1 MKIYVVI
8 FLFVTLF
15 ACKASENISSIS
27 DRVSNAS
34 NKVVSIIKSEKT
46 KTSLRNQNL
55 KKSKINSKPNNHL
68 IKFVE
73 WECGTFF
80 LLKPVLNV
88 GYFPNY
94 KSGDI
99 SVGALTLESN
109 EEMFPAFHEVNGI
122 NNSFMWGGRKLNNY
136 KIVIKPD
143 NTAYYYDFSNAKKE
157 EIRESQQTLK
167 CKKEIFNI
175 GKEEF
180 QNYTNSFRNI
190 FKKYGFNLD
199 LI

>member
-1 MKIYVVI
+1 MKIYFVI
-8 FLFVTLF
+8 FLSFTLF
-15 ACKASENISSIS
+15 ACKASDNISSIS

-46 KTSLRNQNL
+46 KTSLRNQNF
-55 KKSKINSKPNNHL
+55 KKSKINSNSNNPL

-122 NNSFMWGGRKLNNY
+122 ENSFMWGGRKLNNY

-143 NTAYYYDFSNAKKE
+143 NTAYYYDFSNAKKD

-167 CKKEIFNI
+167 CKKETFNLE
-175 GKEEF
+175 KEEF
-180 QNYTNSFRNI
+180 QNYTNSFKNI
-190 FKKYGFNLD
+190 FNKYGFNLD
-199 LI
+199 

>member
-1 MKIYVVI
+1 MKIYIVI
-8 FLFVTLF
+8 FLSFTLF
-15 ACKASENISSIS
+15 ACKANENISSIS
-27 DRVSNAS
+27 DRVTNAS
-34 NKVVSIIKSEKT
+34 NKIVSIVKSEKT
-46 KTSLRNQNL
+46 KKSLRNQNF
-55 KKSKINSKPNNHL
+55 KKNKINSNLNNHL

-94 KSGDI
+94 KSSDI
-99 SVGALTLESN
+99 SVGALTLEAN

-122 NNSFMWGGRKLNNY
+122 DNTFMWGGGKLNDY

-143 NTAYYYDFSNAKKE
+143 NTAYYYDFSNAKRD

-167 CKKEIFNI
+167 CNKKTFNLE
-175 GKEEF
+175 KEEF
-180 QNYTNSFRNI
+180 QNYTNSFKNI
-190 FKKYGFNLD
+190 FKKYGFNFD
-199 LI
+199 

>member
-1 MKIYVVI
+1 MKILVI
-8 FLFVTLF
+8 LLFSFALF
-15 ACKASENISSIS
+15 TCKANENISSIS
-27 DRVSNAS
+27 DRVTNAS

-46 KTSLRNQNL
+46 KTFSANQNL
-55 KKSKINSKPNNHL
+55 KKNKIKSNSDNPL

-80 LLKPVLNV
+80 LLKPVMNV

-94 KSGDI
+94 KTGEI
-99 SVGALTLESN
+99 SIGALTLESN

-143 NTAYYYDFSNAKKE
+143 NAVYYYSNAKKNFK
-157 EIRESQQTLK
+157 ISLK
-167 CKKEIFNI
+167 ILKIFLKN
-175 GKEEF
+175 
-180 QNYTNSFRNI
+180 TV
-190 FKKYGFNLD
+190 

>member
-8 FLFVTLF
+8 FLSFTLF
-15 ACKASENISSIS
+15 ACKASDNISSIS

-46 KTSLRNQNL
+46 KTSLRNQDF
-55 KKSKINSKPNNHL
+55 KKSKINSNSNNPL

-94 KSGDI
+94 KTGDI
-99 SVGALTLESN
+99 SIGALTLESN

-122 NNSFMWGGRKLNNY
+122 NNSFMWGGQKLNNY

-157 EIRESQQTLK
+157 EVRESEKTLK
-167 CKKEIFNI
+167 CKKEIFNLE
-175 GKEEF
+175 KEEF
-180 QNYTNSFRNI
+180 QNYTNSFKNI
-190 FKKYGFNLD
+190 FKKYGFKLD
-199 LI
+199 

>member
-8 FLFVTLF
+8 FFSFTLF
-15 ACKASENISSIS
+15 ACKATDNISSIS

-46 KTSLRNQNL
+46 KTSLRNQNF
-55 KKSKINSKPNNHL
+55 KKSKINSNSNNPL

-122 NNSFMWGGRKLNNY
+122 NNSFMWGGKKLNNY

-167 CKKEIFNI
+167 CKKEIFNLE
-175 GKEEF
+175 KEEF
-180 QNYTNSFRNI
+180 QNYTNSFKNI

-199 LI
+199 

>member
-8 FLFVTLF
+8 FLSFTLF
-15 ACKASENISSIS
+15 ACKASDNISSIS

-46 KTSLRNQNL
+46 KTSLRSQNF
-55 KKSKINSKPNNHL
+55 KKRNINSNSNNPL

-167 CKKEIFNI
+167 CKKEIFNLE
-175 GKEEF
+175 KEEL
-180 QNYTNSFRNI
+180 QNYTNSFKNI
-190 FKKYGFNLD
+190 FKKYFFNLD
-199 LI
+199 

>member
-1 MKIYVVI
+1 MKIYVI
-8 FLFVTLF
+8 TFLSFTLF
-15 ACKASENISSIS
+15 AWKASENISSIS
-27 DRVSNAS
+27 DRVTNAS

-46 KTSLRNQNL
+46 KTSLRDQNL
-55 KKSKINSKPNNHL
+55 KKSKINSSSNNHL

-73 WECGTFF
+73 WECATFF
-80 LLKPVLNV
+80 LLKPILNV

-109 EEMFPAFHEVNGI
+109 DEMYPTFHEVNGI
-122 NNSFMWGGRKLNNY
+122 DNSFMWGGGKLNDY

-143 NTAYYYDFSNAKKE
+143 NTAYYYDFSNAKKD

-167 CKKEIFNI
+167 CKKETFNLE
-175 GKEEF
+175 KEEF
-180 QNYTNSFRNI
+180 QNYTNSFKNI

-199 LI
+199 

>member
-8 FLFVTLF
+8 FLSFTLF
-15 ACKASENISSIS
+15 ACKATDNISSIS

-46 KTSLRNQNL
+46 KTSLRNQDF
-55 KKSKINSKPNNHL
+55 KKSKINSNTNNPL

-94 KSGDI
+94 KTGDI
-99 SVGALTLESN
+99 SIGALTLESN

-122 NNSFMWGGRKLNNY
+122 NNSFMWGGQKLNNY

-167 CKKEIFNI
+167 CKKEIFNLE
-175 GKEEF
+175 KEEF
-180 QNYTNSFRNI
+180 QNYTNSFKNI

-199 LI
+199 

>member
-8 FLFVTLF
+8 FLSFTLF
-15 ACKASENISSIS
+15 ACKASDNISSIS

-46 KTSLRNQNL
+46 KTSSSSQNFR
-55 KKSKINSKPNNHL
+55 KSKIKSSLNNHL

-99 SVGALTLESN
+99 SLGALTLESN

-136 KIVIKPD
+136 MIVIKPD
-143 NTAYYYDFSNAKKE
+143 NTAYYYDFINAKKG

-167 CKKEIFNI
+167 CKKQTFNLE
-175 GKEEF
+175 KEEF

-190 FKKYGFNLD
+190 FNKYGFNLD
-199 LI
+199 

>member
-8 FLFVTLF
+8 FLFFTLF
-15 ACKASENISSIS
+15 ACKANENISSIS
-27 DRVSNAS
+27 DRVTNAS
-34 NKVVSIIKSEKT
+34 NKVVSIIKSEKS
-46 KTSLRNQNL
+46 KTSSSSQNL
-55 KKSKINSKPNNHL
+55 RKSKLKSYLNNHL

-99 SVGALTLESN
+99 SVGALTLELN
-109 EEMFPAFHEVNGI
+109 DEMYPTFHEVNGI
-122 NNSFMWGGRKLNNY
+122 DNSFMWGGGKLNDY

-143 NTAYYYDFSNAKKE
+143 NTAYYYDFSNAKKD

-167 CKKEIFNI
+167 CKKETFNLD
-175 GKEEF
+175 KEEF
-180 QNYTNSFRNI
+180 QNYTNSFKNI
-190 FKKYGFNLD
+190 FKKYGFYFD
-199 LI
+199 

>member
-8 FLFVTLF
+8 FLSFTLF
-15 ACKASENISSIS
+15 ACKASDNISSIS

-46 KTSLRNQNL
+46 KTSLRNQNF
-55 KKSKINSKPNNHL
+55 KKSKINSNSNNPL

-88 GYFPNY
+88 GYFPSY

-99 SVGALTLESN
+99 SIGALTLESN

-167 CKKEIFNI
+167 CKKQIFNLE
-175 GKEEF
+175 KEEF
-180 QNYTNSFRNI
+180 QNYTNSFKNI

-199 LI
+199 

>member
-8 FLFVTLF
+8 FLSFTLF
-15 ACKASENISSIS
+15 ACKATDNISSIS

-46 KTSLRNQNL
+46 KTSLRNQDF
-55 KKSKINSKPNNHL
+55 KKSKINSNTNNPL

-80 LLKPVLNV
+80 LLKPVLSV

-94 KSGDI
+94 KTGDI
-99 SVGALTLESN
+99 SIGALTLESN

-136 KIVIKPD
+136 KIIIKPD

-167 CKKEIFNI
+167 CKKEIFNLE
-175 GKEEF
+175 KEEF
-180 QNYTNSFRNI
+180 QNYTNSFKNI

-199 LI
+199 

>member
-1 MKIYVVI
+1 MKILVI
-8 FLFVTLF
+8 LLFSFALF
-15 ACKASENISSIS
+15 TCKANENISSIS
-27 DRVSNAS
+27 DRVTNAS

-46 KTSLRNQNL
+46 KTSLGNQNL
-55 KKSKINSKPNNHL
+55 KKSKIKSKSDNTL
-68 IKFVE
+68 IKFIE

-88 GYFPNY
+88 GYFPSY

-109 EEMFPAFHEVNGI
+109 DEMFPAFHEVNGI
-122 NNSFMWGGRKLNNY
+122 DNSFIWGGRKLNNY

-143 NTAYYYDFSNAKKE
+143 NTAYYYDFSNAKKD

-167 CKKEIFNI
+167 CKKETFNLE
-175 GKEEF
+175 KEEF
-180 QNYTNSFRNI
+180 QNYTNSFKNI
-190 FKKYGFNLD
+190 FEKYGFNLN
-199 LI
+199 

>member
-8 FLFVTLF
+8 FLSFTLF
-15 ACKASENISSIS
+15 ACKATDNISSIS

-46 KTSLRNQNL
+46 KTSLRNQDF
-55 KKSKINSKPNNHL
+55 KKSKINSNSNNPL

-94 KSGDI
+94 KTGDI
-99 SVGALTLESN
+99 SIGALTLESN

-122 NNSFMWGGRKLNNY
+122 NNSFMWGGQKLNDY

-143 NTAYYYDFSNAKKE
+143 NTAYYYDFNNAKKE

-167 CKKEIFNI
+167 CKKQIFNLK
-175 GKEEF
+175 KEEF
-180 QNYTNSFRNI
+180 QNFTNSFKNI
-190 FKKYGFNLD
+190 FKKYGFKLD
-199 LI
+199 

>member
-8 FLFVTLF
+8 FLFFTLF
-15 ACKASENISSIS
+15 ACKASDNISSIS

-34 NKVVSIIKSEKT
+34 NKVVSMIKSEKT
-46 KTSLRNQNL
+46 KISSRNQNFM
-55 KKSKINSKPNNHL
+55 KSKINSNSNDTL

-73 WECGTFF
+73 WECRTFF

-122 NNSFMWGGRKLNNY
+122 DNSFMWGGRKLNNY

-167 CKKEIFNI
+167 CKKQVFNLE
-175 GKEEF
+175 KEEF
-180 QNYTNSFRNI
+180 QNYTNSFKNI

-199 LI
+199 

>member
-1 MKIYVVI
+1 MKIYFVI
-8 FLFVTLF
+8 FLSFTLF

-27 DRVSNAS
+27 DRVTNSS
-34 NKVVSIIKSEKT
+34 NKIVSIIKSEKT
-46 KTSLRNQNL
+46 KISLRNQNF
-55 KKSKINSKPNNHL
+55 KKSKININSNNHL

-122 NNSFMWGGRKLNNY
+122 DNSFMWGGGKLNDY

-143 NTAYYYDFSNAKKE
+143 NTAYYYDFSNAKRY

-167 CKKEIFNI
+167 CNKKTFNLE
-175 GKEEF
+175 KEEF
-180 QNYTNSFRNI
+180 QNYTNSFKNI
-190 FKKYGFNLD
+190 FKKYGFNFD
-199 LI
+199 

>member
-8 FLFVTLF
+8 FLFFTLF
-15 ACKASENISSIS
+15 ACKANENISSIS
-27 DRVSNAS
+27 DRVTNAS
-34 NKVVSIIKSEKT
+34 NKVVSIINSEKT
-46 KTSLRNQNL
+46 KTSLGNQNL
-55 KKSKINSKPNNHL
+55 KKSKIKSKSDNPL
-68 IKFVE
+68 IKFIE

-99 SVGALTLESN
+99 SVGALILESN
-109 EEMFPAFHEVNGI
+109 EEMFPALHEVNGI
-122 NNSFMWGGRKLNNY
+122 NNSFVWGGRKLNNY

-167 CKKEIFNI
+167 CKKEIFNLE
-175 GKEEF
+175 KEEF
-180 QNYTNSFRNI
+180 QNYTNSFKNI
-190 FKKYGFNLD
+190 FKKYGFKLD
-199 LI
+199 

>member
-8 FLFVTLF
+8 FLSSTLF

-34 NKVVSIIKSEKT
+34 NKVVSIIKSEKA
-46 KTSLRNQNL
+46 KTSLRNQNF
-55 KKSKINSKPNNHL
+55 KKSKINSNSNNPL
-68 IKFVE
+68 VKFVE
-73 WECGTFF
+73 WECRTFF

-136 KIVIKPD
+136 MIVIKPD

-157 EIRESQQTLK
+157 ELRESEKTLK
-167 CKKEIFNI
+167 CKKEIFNLE
-175 GKEEF
+175 KEEF
-180 QNYTNSFRNI
+180 QNYTNSFKNI

-199 LI
+199 

>member
-8 FLFVTLF
+8 FFSFTLF
-15 ACKASENISSIS
+15 ACKATDNISSIS

-55 KKSKINSKPNNHL
+55 KKSKINSNSNNPL

-99 SVGALTLESN
+99 SVGALTLVSN

-143 NTAYYYDFSNAKKE
+143 NTAYYYDFSDAKKE

-167 CKKEIFNI
+167 CKKEIFNLE
-175 GKEEF
+175 KEEF
-180 QNYTNSFRNI
+180 QNYTNSFKNI

-199 LI
+199 

>member
-1 MKIYVVI
+1 ME
-8 FLFVTLF
+8 L
-15 ACKASENISSIS
+15 
-27 DRVSNAS
+27 
-34 NKVVSIIKSEKT
+34 
-46 KTSLRNQNL
+46 
-55 KKSKINSKPNNHL
+55 
-68 IKFVE
+68 
-73 WECGTFF
+73 ECGTFF

-99 SVGALTLESN
+99 SVGALTLVSN

-157 EIRESQQTLK
+157 EIRESEQTLK
-167 CKKEIFNI
+167 CKKEIFNLE
-175 GKEEF
+175 KEEF
-180 QNYTNSFRNI
+180 QNYTNSFKNI

-199 LI
+199 

>member
-8 FLFVTLF
+8 FLSFTFF
-15 ACKASENISSIS
+15 ACKANENISSIS
-27 DRVSNAS
+27 DRVTNAS

-46 KTSLRNQNL
+46 KTPLRNQNF
-55 KKSKINSKPNNHL
+55 KKSKINSSSNNHL
-68 IKFVE
+68 IKFIE

-109 EEMFPAFHEVNGI
+109 DEMYPTFHEVNGI
-122 NNSFMWGGRKLNNY
+122 DNSFMWGGGKLNDY

-143 NTAYYYDFSNAKKE
+143 NTAYYYDFSNAKKD

-167 CKKEIFNI
+167 CKKETFNLD
-175 GKEEF
+175 KEEF
-180 QNYTNSFRNI
+180 QNYTNSFKNI

-199 LI
+199 

>member
-8 FLFVTLF
+8 FLSFTLF
-15 ACKASENISSIS
+15 ACKASDNISSIS
-27 DRVSNAS
+27 DKVSNAS

-46 KTSLRNQNL
+46 KTSLRNQNF
-55 KKSKINSKPNNHL
+55 KKSKINSNSNNPL

-122 NNSFMWGGRKLNNY
+122 NNSFMWGGKKLNNY

-157 EIRESQQTLK
+157 EIRESKQTLK
-167 CKKEIFNI
+167 CKKEIFNLK
-175 GKEEF
+175 KEKF
-180 QNYTNSFRNI
+180 QNYINSFKNI
-190 FKKYGFNLD
+190 FKKYGFNLE
-199 LI
+199 

>member
-1 MKIYVVI
+1 MKIYFVI
-8 FLFVTLF
+8 FLSFTLF

-27 DRVSNAS
+27 DRVTNAS
-34 NKVVSIIKSEKT
+34 NKIISIVKSEKT
-46 KTSLRNQNL
+46 KKSLRNQNL
-55 KKSKINSKPNNHL
+55 KKSKINSNLNNHL

-122 NNSFMWGGRKLNNY
+122 DNSFMWGGGKLNDY

-143 NTAYYYDFSNAKKE
+143 NTAYYYDFSNAKRY

-167 CKKEIFNI
+167 CNKKTFNLE
-175 GKEEF
+175 KEEF
-180 QNYTNSFRNI
+180 QNYTNSFKNI
-190 FKKYGFNLD
+190 FKKYGFNFD
-199 LI
+199 

>member
-1 MKIYVVI
+1 MKIYVI
-8 FLFVTLF
+8 TFLSFTLF

-27 DRVSNAS
+27 DRVTNAS

-46 KTSLRNQNL
+46 KTSLRNQNF
-55 KKSKINSKPNNHL
+55 KKSKINSSSNNHL
-68 IKFVE
+68 IKFIE

-99 SVGALTLESN
+99 SVGALTLEAN
-109 EEMFPAFHEVNGI
+109 EEMFPAFHEVNGVD
-122 NNSFMWGGRKLNNY
+122 NTFMWGGGKLNDY

-143 NTAYYYDFSNAKKE
+143 NTAYYYDFSNAKRD

-167 CKKEIFNI
+167 CKKETFNLD
-175 GKEEF
+175 KEEF
-180 QNYTNSFRNI
+180 QNYTNSFKNI

-199 LI
+199 

>member
-1 MKIYVVI
+1 MKIYFVI
-8 FLFVTLF
+8 FLSFTLF

-27 DRVSNAS
+27 DRVTNAS
-34 NKVVSIIKSEKT
+34 NKIVSIIKSEKT
-46 KTSLRNQNL
+46 KISLRNQNF
-55 KKSKINSKPNNHL
+55 KKSKININSNNHL

-109 EEMFPAFHEVNGI
+109 DEMYPTFHEVNGI
-122 NNSFMWGGRKLNNY
+122 DNSFMWGGGKLNDY

-143 NTAYYYDFSNAKKE
+143 NTAYYYDFSNAKKD

-167 CKKEIFNI
+167 CNKRTFNLE
-175 GKEEF
+175 KEEF
-180 QNYTNSFRNI
+180 QNYTNSFKNI
-190 FKKYGFNLD
+190 FKKYGFNFD
-199 LI
+199 

>member
-8 FLFVTLF
+8 FLSFMLF
-15 ACKASENISSIS
+15 ACKASDNISSIP

-46 KTSLRNQNL
+46 KTSLRNQNF
-55 KKSKINSKPNNHL
+55 KKSKIKSNSSNPL

-122 NNSFMWGGRKLNNY
+122 NNSFMWGGQKLNNY

-167 CKKEIFNI
+167 CKKEIFNLE
-175 GKEEF
+175 KEEF
-180 QNYTNSFRNI
+180 QNYTNSFKNI

-199 LI
+199 

>member
-8 FLFVTLF
+8 FLSFTLF
-15 ACKASENISSIS
+15 ACKASDNISSIS

-46 KTSLRNQNL
+46 KTSLRNQNF
-55 KKSKINSKPNNHL
+55 KKSKINSNSNNSL

-99 SVGALTLESN
+99 SAGALTLESN

-122 NNSFMWGGRKLNNY
+122 NNSFMWGGQKLNNY

-167 CKKEIFNI
+167 CKKQIFNLE
-175 GKEEF
+175 KEEF
-180 QNYTNSFRNI
+180 QNYTNSFKNI

-199 LI
+199 

>member
-1 MKIYVVI
+1 MKIYVLI
-8 FLFVTLF
+8 FLFFTLF
-15 ACKASENISSIS
+15 ACKANENISSIS
-27 DRVSNAS
+27 DRVTNAS
-34 NKVVSIIKSEKT
+34 NKVVSIIKSEKS
-46 KTSLRNQNL
+46 KTSSSSQNFR
-55 KKSKINSKPNNHL
+55 KTKIKSNLNNHL

-99 SVGALTLESN
+99 SVGALTLEAN

-122 NNSFMWGGRKLNNY
+122 NNSFMWGGKKLNNY

-167 CKKEIFNI
+167 CKKEIFNLE
-175 GKEEF
+175 KEEF
-180 QNYTNSFRNI
+180 QNYTNSFKNI
-190 FKKYGFNLD
+190 FNKYGFNLD
-199 LI
+199 

>member
-8 FLFVTLF
+8 FLSFTLF
-15 ACKASENISSIS
+15 ACKASDNISSIS
-27 DRVSNAS
+27 DRMSNAS

-46 KTSLRNQNL
+46 KTSLRNQNF
-55 KKSKINSKPNNHL
+55 KKSKINSNSNNPL

-73 WECGTFF
+73 WECRTFF

-94 KSGDI
+94 KSDDI
-99 SVGALTLESN
+99 SIGALTLESN

-122 NNSFMWGGRKLNNY
+122 NNSFMWGGRKLNDY

-143 NTAYYYDFSNAKKE
+143 NTAYYYDFSNAKKD

-167 CKKEIFNI
+167 CKKETFNLE
-175 GKEEF
+175 KEEF
-180 QNYTNSFRNI
+180 QNYTNSFKNI
-190 FKKYGFNLD
+190 FNKYGFNID
-199 LI
+199 

>member
-8 FLFVTLF
+8 FLSFTLF
-15 ACKASENISSIS
+15 ACKASDNISSIS

-46 KTSLRNQNL
+46 KTSLRNQNF
-55 KKSKINSKPNNHL
+55 KKSKINSNSNNPL

-94 KSGDI
+94 KSGYI

-157 EIRESQQTLK
+157 EIRESEQTLK
-167 CKKEIFNI
+167 CKKEIFNLE
-175 GKEEF
+175 KEEF
-180 QNYTNSFRNI
+180 QNYTNSFKNI

-199 LI
+199 

>member
-8 FLFVTLF
+8 FLSFTLF
-15 ACKASENISSIS
+15 ACKATDNISSIS

-46 KTSLRNQNL
+46 KTSLRNQDF
-55 KKSKINSKPNNHL
+55 KKSKINSNSNNPL

-94 KSGDI
+94 KTGDI
-99 SVGALTLESN
+99 SIGALTLESN

-122 NNSFMWGGRKLNNY
+122 NNSFMWGGQKLNNY

-167 CKKEIFNI
+167 CKKEIFNLE
-175 GKEEF
+175 KEEF
-180 QNYTNSFRNI
+180 QNYTNSFKNI

-199 LI
+199 

>member
-1 MKIYVVI
+1 MKPYFLI
-8 FLFVTLF
+8 FLYLSLF
-15 ACKASENISSIS
+15 ACKTNEDISSIS
-27 DRVSNAS
+27 DRLSNVS
-34 NKVVSIIKSEKT
+34 NKVVSIVKSEKT
-46 KTSLRNQNL
+46 ITPSNNKNI
-55 KKSKINSKPNNHL
+55 KKSIIKSNSDHIKIM
-68 IKFVE
+68 FVE
-73 WECGTFF
+73 WKCGTFF
-80 LLKPVLNV
+80 LLTPVLNV

-122 NNSFMWGGRKLNNY
+122 DNSFMWGGRKLNNY

-143 NTAYYYDFSNAKKE
+143 NTAYYYDFSNAKKD

-167 CKKEIFNI
+167 CKKETFNLE
-175 GKEEF
+175 KEEF
-180 QNYTNSFRNI
+180 QNYTNSFKNI

-199 LI
+199 

>member
-1 MKIYVVI
+1 MKSY
-8 FLFVTLF
+8 L
-15 ACKASENISSIS
+15 
-27 DRVSNAS
+27 
-34 NKVVSIIKSEKT
+34 
-46 KTSLRNQNL
+46 
-55 KKSKINSKPNNHL
+55 NNHL

-94 KSGDI
+94 KSSGI

-122 NNSFMWGGRKLNNY
+122 DNSFMWGGRKLNNY

-143 NTAYYYDFSNAKKE
+143 NTAYYYDFSNAKKD

-167 CKKEIFNI
+167 CKKETFNLE
-175 GKEEF
+175 KEEF
-180 QNYTNSFRNI
+180 QNYTNSFKNI
-190 FKKYGFNLD
+190 FNKHGFNLD
-199 LI
+199 

>member
-8 FLFVTLF
+8 FLFFTLF
-15 ACKASENISSIS
+15 ACKANEDISSIS
-27 DRVSNAS
+27 DRVTNAS

-46 KTSLRNQNL
+46 KTSLRNQNF
-55 KKSKINSKPNNHL
+55 KKSKINSNSNNPL

-122 NNSFMWGGRKLNNY
+122 DNSFMWGGRKLNNY

-143 NTAYYYDFSNAKKE
+143 NTAYYLS
-157 EIRESQQTLK
+157 
-167 CKKEIFNI
+167 
-175 GKEEF
+175 
-180 QNYTNSFRNI
+180 
-190 FKKYGFNLD
+190 
-199 LI
+199 LIHI